1 VTDIDPGAGGVM
13 ASTRISVVT
22 ITLNSAATIADTLQS
37 VASQS
42 YPYVEHLVID
52 GNSSDDTL
60 SIVQA
65 QGRTGIR
72 VLSEPDG
79 GIYQAMNKGLR
90 LAQGELVGFLNA
102 DDVYQDAQV
111 LADVARVAQDGRV
124 DAIYGDLV
132 YVSQTNPAWVIRH
145 WHSGR
150 WTPGRLRFGWM
161 PPHPTVYVRKALID
175 SLGGFDERLRIAADY
190 DFMLRLLNCSRI
202 HVAYL
207 ERVMVRMRTGGA
219 SNRSLAMMW
228 QKSREDL
235 IALKRNNIGGW
246 FTLLCKNVR
255 KLPQFVQG
263 MLWS

>member
-1 VTDIDPGAGGVM
+1 M
-13 ASTRISVVT
+13 AATKISVVT

-37 VASQS
+37 VASQT
-42 YPYVEHLVID
+42 YPHVEHLVID

-60 SIVQA
+60 SIVQEH
-65 QGRTGIR
+65 GRSGIH

-102 DDVYQDAQV
+102 DDVYQDAEV
-111 LADVARVAQDGRV
+111 LTEVARVAQDRRV

-132 YVSQTNPAWVIRH
+132 YVSRTNPGRVVRH

-150 WTPGRLRFGWM
+150 WSRRRLRFGWM
-161 PPHPTVYVRKALID
+161 PPHPTLYVRKVLADL
-175 SLGGFDERLRIAADY
+175 LGGFDEQLRIAADY
-190 DFMLRLLNCSRI
+190 DFMLRLLKRPGI

-207 ERVMVRMRTGGA
+207 DRVLVRMRTGGA

-228 QKSREDL
+228 RKSREDL
-235 IALKRNNIGGW
+235 MALQRNHLGGW

-263 MLWS
+263 KL